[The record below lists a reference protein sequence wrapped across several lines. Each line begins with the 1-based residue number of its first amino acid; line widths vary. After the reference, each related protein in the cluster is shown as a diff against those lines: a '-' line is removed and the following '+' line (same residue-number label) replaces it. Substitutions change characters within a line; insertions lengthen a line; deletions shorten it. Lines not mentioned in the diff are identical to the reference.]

1 MVAIMEFI
9 RLDAH
14 IPVPVRGRYTYY
26 PSAAETERDST
37 GPRWG
42 RFFQLLAEIEIS
54 GDARGVICSQQSS
67 GGGYSLFLRDGKL
80 VFAHDAP
87 HAVRGERLACDTPP
101 FGKHIVGVEFT
112 RNGRGRDALGAVTLT
127 VDGRPMAVAPVET
140 LPTRLAPCG
149 DGLWIGYDGGDGAR
163 GEYASSFPLAGAR
176 VIEIVFDVCEDAVAS
191 SDRDEEAAVAIERD
205 RTVAPARD

>member
-14 IPVPVRGRYTYY
+14 IAVPVRGRYTYY
-26 PSAAETERDST
+26 PSAGETERDST

-67 GGGYSLFLRDGKL
+67 CGGYSLFLRDGKL

-87 HAVRGERLACDTPP
+87 DAARGERLDCDTPP

-112 RNGRGRDALGAVTLT
+112 RNGRDRDAIGAVTLT

-149 DGLWIGYDGGDGAR
+149 DGLWIGYDGRDGDR
-163 GEYASSFPLAGAR
+163 GEYGSRFPLAGAR
-176 VIEIVFDVCEDAVAS
+176 VIEIVFDVSEDA
-191 SDRDEEAAVAIERD
+191 AVGSERD
-205 RTVAPARD
+205 RTVAPVRD

>member
-26 PSAAETERDST
+26 PNAAETRREA
-37 GPRWG
+37 GAGGG

-54 GDARGVICSQQSS
+54 GDASGVICSQQSS
-67 GGGYSLFLRDGKL
+67 CGGYALFLRDGKL

-87 HAVRGERLACDTPP
+87 NATLGERLDCETPP

-112 RNGRGRDALGAVTLT
+112 RKGGGRDTLGAVTLT

-149 DGLWIGYDGGDGAR
+149 DGLWIGYDGR
-163 GEYASSFPLAGAR
+163 GGTRRDYESSFPLAGAR
-176 VIEIVFDVCEDAVAS
+176 VIEIVFDVCEDAVVSAG
-191 SDRDEEAAVAIERD
+191 DEDIIGAADRD

>member
-26 PSAAETERDST
+26 PSSAETQRESA
-37 GPRWG
+37 GPRGG

-54 GDARGVICSQQSS
+54 GDAKGVICSQQSS
-67 GGGYSLFLRDGKL
+67 SHGYALFLRDGKL
-80 VFAHDAP
+80 VFVHDTP
-87 HAVRGERLACDTPP
+87 GPTRGERLDCDTPP

-112 RNGRGRDALGAVTLT
+112 RKGRGRDALEAVTLS

-140 LPTRLAPCG
+140 LPTQLAPCG
-149 DGLWIGYDGGDGAR
+149 DGLWIGYDGRDGAR
-163 GEYASSFPLAGAR
+163 SEYGSRFPLAGAR
-176 VIEIVFDVCEDAVAS
+176 VIEIVFDVCEDAFAAS
-191 SDRDEEAAVAIERD
+191 DPDEEAVGRD
-205 RTVAPARD
+205 RTAAPARD